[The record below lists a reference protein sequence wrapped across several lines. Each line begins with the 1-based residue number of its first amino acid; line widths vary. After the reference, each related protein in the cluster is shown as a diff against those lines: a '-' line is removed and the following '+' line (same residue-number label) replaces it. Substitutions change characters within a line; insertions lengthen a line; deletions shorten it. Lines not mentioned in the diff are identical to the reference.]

1 MPPPSRPLALRF
13 LWGQF
18 QGGVLPVDPGRPLV
32 IGRQP
37 DADLVL
43 PDEAVSRRHAR
54 LAFEGDE
61 LVVEDLGSTN
71 GTYLNGARV
80 TRGRVSEGDRLL
92 VGGSLFKVVAR
103 ERPGAEAAA
112 QATGSEEGRARAM
125 QGRLEDVPL
134 PDLLQLLASARK
146 TGVLRIHA
154 RGHEAEVEV
163 SQGSLVRCAL
173 DGRDDLSTGKSLIRM
188 LAWTQGG
195 FELRRAAQTATS
207 GALPGEPLQPL
218 LLESLRQLDELRRV
232 VPRLPGRIVAAAA
245 PSDDLDASDL
255 GLLALAA
262 QLGSLQA
269 VLDATPLPDAE
280 AARRIAALVARGF
293 LLPAPATG

>member
-1 MPPPSRPLALRF
+1 MPPTSRPLALRF
-13 LWGQF
+13 LWGHF
-18 QGGVLPVDPGRPLV
+18 QGGVLPVEPGRPLV

-103 ERPGAEAAA
+103 DRPGAEAAA
-112 QATGSEEGRARAM
+112 QATGGEEPRGRAM

-146 TGVLRIHA
+146 TGVLRVHA

-163 SQGSLVRCAL
+163 SQGCLVRCAI
-173 DGRDDLSTGKSLIRM
+173 DGRDDLSIGKSLVRM
-188 LAWTQGG
+188 LAWTQGS
-195 FELRRAAQTATS
+195 FELRRSAQAAAS
-207 GALPGEPLQPL
+207 GALPSEPLQPL

-232 VPRLPGRIVAAAA
+232 VPGLPARMVAAAA

-269 VLDATPLPDAE
+269 VLDATPLPDVE
-280 AARRIAALVARGF
+280 AARRVAALVARGF
-293 LLPAPATG
+293 LLPAAATG

>member
-1 MPPPSRPLALRF
+1 MPPTSRLLALRF
-13 LWGQF
+13 LWGHF
-18 QGGVLPVDPGRPLV
+18 QRGVLPVERGRPIV

-43 PDEAVSRRHAR
+43 PDELVSRRHAR

-103 ERPGAEAAA
+103 EHPGAEVAPQAAA
-112 QATGSEEGRARAM
+112 GEEGRGRAM

-146 TGVLRIHA
+146 TGVLCIETH
-154 RGHEAEVEV
+154 GHRAEVEV
-163 SQGSLVRCAL
+163 SQGGLVRCAI
-173 DGRDDLSTGKSLIRM
+173 DGRGDLSIGKSLLRL
-188 LAWTQGG
+188 LAWTQGS
-195 FELRRAAQTATS
+195 FELRRA
-207 GALPGEPLQPL
+207 EPAPAGGGPAREALQPV
-218 LLESLRQLDELRRV
+218 LLESLRQLDEIR
-232 VPRLPGRIVAAAA
+232 RIVPGLPSRLAAGA
-245 PSDDLDASDL
+245 PPGDDLDGSDL

-262 QLGSLQA
+262 QLGSLEA
-269 VLDATPLPDAE
+269 VLEATPLSDVD
-280 AARRIAALVARGF
+280 AARRIEALVARGF
-293 LLPAPATG
+293 LLPAPAPG